1 MRGVKTHLSPI
12 EPEVTMHREI
22 RQARSDR
29 LRYIQAMLGELRTM
43 AEVER
48 SDLLTYLIEMAYIE
62 ASDIVRGQRPLRV
75 GGQKRDSVAG

>member
-1 MRGVKTHLSPI
+1 
-12 EPEVTMHREI
+12 MHADI
-22 RQARSDR
+22 RQARTDR

-75 GGQKRDSVAG
+75 SGQKRDSIAS